1 LKVALVHDALIN
13 CGGAERVFQVFCE
26 MFQNAPIYTSVYLP
40 EKTFP
45 YFQSRRIF
53 TTVLQ
58 KFIKSEQQL
67 KQIFPLSLWLMPRIV
82 LKDFDLVLSSSTFC
96 GKYIKV
102 LKPTIHI
109 CYCYTPFRLLWQT
122 ESYFNEQP
130 YLMKRYL
137 LIAIA
142 RIFRSWDYRSAQKV
156 NFFITMTP
164 ETKERIL
171 KSYNRDSTVIYP
183 PIDCSKYKVSSR
195 IEDYFLMVSRLEP
208 YKKVDIAVN
217 AFNKLGMKLKIIGN
231 GSQKA
236 KILERSHKNIE
247 VIGNVPDEEL
257 KEYLA
262 RCRAVIFPQRE
273 DFGLVPLEA
282 NASGRPVIAFGEGGI
297 FETMVPFDGENLSK
311 ATALFF
317 YSQTEYD
324 LINAIRKF
332 EEIEFNVS
340 ALVENAKRFD
350 KVEFT
355 KKMELF
361 LKEKLKQNHA
371 LAADLS

>member
-1 LKVALVHDALIN
+1 VINLKVALVHDALIN

-67 KQIFPLSLWLMPRIV
+67 KQIFPLSLWLMQRIM

-96 GKYIKV
+96 GKFVQV
-102 LKPTIHI
+102 LKPAIHI
-109 CYCYTPFRLLWQT
+109 CYCYSPFRLLWQP
-122 ESYFNEQP
+122 ESYFDRDG
-130 YLMKRYL
+130 YMLKKFV
-137 LIAIA
+137 LIATA
-142 RIFRSWDYRSAQKV
+142 KIFKSWDHQSAERV
-156 NFFITMTP
+156 DYFISMTS

-171 KSYNRDSTVIYP
+171 RAYNRDSKIICP
-183 PIDCSKYKVSSR
+183 PIDCSQYKVSSR

-297 FETMVPFDGENLSK
+297 CETMVPYDGNNLDK

-317 YSQTEYD
+317 QSQTEAD
-324 LINAIRKF
+324 LINAIKRF
-332 EEIEFNVS
+332 ENIQFNVN
-340 ALVENAKRFD
+340 ALVENARRFD
-350 KVEFT
+350 KIVFCNRILSFVE
-355 KKMELF
+355 
-361 LKEKLKQNHA
+361 EKIQKV
-371 LAADLS
+371 